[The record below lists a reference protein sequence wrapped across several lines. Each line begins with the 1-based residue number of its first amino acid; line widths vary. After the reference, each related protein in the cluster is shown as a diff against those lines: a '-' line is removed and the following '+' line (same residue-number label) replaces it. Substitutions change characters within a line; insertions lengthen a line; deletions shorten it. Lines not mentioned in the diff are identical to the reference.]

1 MKKLIIVCKILVAFI
16 ILAKIAAV
24 GGIIKN
30 SETADYLLSVNKAA
44 ADSPVAT
51 GVAPP
56 VKDVLDDSLSKERK
70 LLSLLL
76 EKQKALDAREIFLKT
91 EEKRLNSLRDE
102 ILSKIDGLREME
114 GRLTALVETVEGIND
129 EKYRSLAKVYESV
142 PPARAGSMLEKLDTK
157 TAAAILMNMKSK
169 KAGVI
174 LGHVDP
180 VKSVKITKEITR

>member
-1 MKKLIIVCKILVAFI
+1 MVVFI

-56 VKDVLDDSLSKERK
+56 AKDVSEDSLLRERK

-76 EKQKALDAREIFLKT
+76 EKQKAIDEREIFLKT

-102 ILSKIDGLREME
+102 ILSKIDGLREIE
-114 GRLTALVETVEGIND
+114 GRLTVLLETVEGIND

>member
-1 MKKLIIVCKILVAFI
+1 MKKLIIVCKILVLFI
-16 ILAKIAAV
+16 ILAKIAA
-24 GGIIKN
+24 
-30 SETADYLLSVNKAA
+30 TADHFLSVNKAA
-44 ADSPVAT
+44 ADSSVAT
-51 GVAPP
+51 DVVPP
-56 VKDVLDDSLSKERK
+56 VKDVLDDSLSEERK

-76 EKQKALDAREIFLKT
+76 EKQKALDAQEIFLKT

-102 ILSKIDGLREME
+102 ILSKIDGLREIE
-114 GRLTALVETVEGIND
+114 GRLTELLETVKGVNE
-129 EKYRSLAKVYESV
+129 EKYRGLAKVYEAV

-180 VKSVKITKEITR
+180 AKSVKITKEITR